1 MLLRFEKSD
10 SVRWFGRSFES
21 FLSTAK
27 KGRYKVE
34 VKRDY
39 PNRTI
44 PQNSTYWLWLTCIE
58 AETGTEKEDLH
69 QIFAKKY
76 LTKLVEFQ
84 RQVEEITE
92 STTKLDTKQMANY
105 MNKVQRFA
113 GTELSIELPN
123 PEDKKWDEFENYYSD
138 RW

>member
-1 MLLRFEKSD
+1 MVLKFEKSE

-21 FLSTAK
+21 FLATCK

-34 VKRDY
+34 IKRDY

-44 PQNSTYWLWLTCIE
+44 PQNRTYWLWLTCIE

-69 QIFAKKY
+69 QIFGRKY
-76 LTKLVEFQ
+76 LSKEVIFDGVTELV
-84 RQVEEITE
+84 VE
-92 STTKLDTKQMANY
+92 STTKLDTKRMGEY

-113 GTELSIELPN
+113 GTELCISLPD
-123 PEDKKWDEFENYYSD
+123 PEDRNWDEFENYYSN
-138 RW
+138 RL